1 MGRARASRKQVAPAP
16 AVSEGRSGIWWRTL
30 VIVLSGSIAY
40 SNSLRGPFIF
50 DDLLAV
56 VQNLQIR
63 QWWRLGAVFRPL
75 RELPVAGR
83 PLVNLSFAINYAL
96 DGLNPFGYHL
106 VNVVIHLACALV
118 VFGIV
123 RRTLQLPTLQ
133 TKFRLSSANL
143 AFAAA
148 LLWTL
153 HPLHTEAVDYV
164 TQRTE
169 LMMALCY
176 LLTLYAGI
184 RAWPSRRAWGWPAI
198 AVASCAAGMACKESM
213 ASAPLMVLVYDS
225 IFLFGSLKDA
235 IRSRWRFYAGLALSW
250 LVLVAVLWSGP
261 RVHSAGFASGVS
273 PWTYLLNQTVMITS
287 YLRLTVWPQALV
299 LNYGWPLPLTL
310 GAVVPYALLVTSLL
324 ALTIAVLYRAPKWG
338 FLGVWF
344 FVTLAPASSVIPI
357 ATEVGAER
365 RMYLPLI
372 ALIVLA
378 VVGVSFIR
386 RVSFSVLATVL
397 VICAAALG
405 ALTLARNRDYTSAL
419 QLARTVVARHPT
431 SVAHHLM
438 GAELMIAG
446 QQDEALVELRQAVP
460 GAPRAYYDLGLALF
474 RQEKMTEAIDALQA
488 FVREQPLLL
497 EAVSARLLL
506 GQAFA
511 RQQQWAAAIDQY
523 QMVLTM
529 NPSIAQRSD
538 AHYLL
543 GGALYAA
550 RRPDEAVPH
559 FSESL
564 KTRPRDVAVLTNL
577 GVALVAANK
586 PDEALETFRRVVDVD
601 ANSASGQRNLAN
613 ALLDHQRIDEAVMHA
628 QRAVVLQPNDP
639 GALDTLG
646 RGLAMQGKFAEARE
660 QFERALRLAPGDP
673 DASADLAK
681 LQGWLAGR

>member
-1 MGRARASRKQVAPAP
+1 MGRSRASRKRPAP
-16 AVSEGRSGIWWRTL
+16 AAAVPEARSGIWWRTL
-30 VIVLSGSIAY
+30 IILLCGSIAY
-40 SNSLRGPFIF
+40 SNSLSGPFIF
-50 DDLLAV
+50 DDLLSV

-83 PLVNLSFAINYAL
+83 PLVNLSFAINYAF

-106 VNVVIHLACALV
+106 VNVAVHLTCALV
-118 VFGIV
+118 LFGIV
-123 RRTLQLPTLQ
+123 RRTLELPTL
-133 TKFRLSSANL
+133 RSRPGGWSANL

-153 HPLHTEAVDYV
+153 HPLNTEAVNYV

-184 RAWPSRRAWGWPAI
+184 RAWSSGRARWWYAI
-198 AVASCAAGMACKESM
+198 AVAASAAGMACKESM
-213 ASAPLMVLVYDS
+213 ATAPLMVIVYDR
-225 IFLFGSLKDA
+225 IFLFGSFKDA
-235 IRSRWRFYAGLALSW
+235 VRSRWRLYVGLALSW
-250 LVLVAVLWSGP
+250 LVLVAVLWAGP
-261 RVHSAGFASGVS
+261 RVHSAGFSSGVS
-273 PWTYLLNQTVMITS
+273 PWTYLLNQTLMITR
-287 YLRLTVWPQALV
+287 YLSLTIWPQALV

-310 GAVVPYALLVTSLL
+310 RTVLPYALLVTSLMV
-324 ALTIAVLYRAPKWG
+324 LTIVVLYRVPKWG
-338 FLGVWF
+338 FLGAWF

-372 ALIVLA
+372 ALVVLA
-378 VVGVSFIR
+378 VVGASFIKR
-386 RVSFSVLATVL
+386 LSFSVLSTVL
-397 VICAAALG
+397 VVCAVALG
-405 ALTLARNRDYTSAL
+405 VTTFARNRDYASAL

-431 SVAHHLM
+431 SVAHHLL

-446 QQDEALVELRQAVP
+446 QQDEALLELRQAVP

-474 RQEKMTEAIDALQA
+474 RQEKTTDAIAALQA

-511 RQQQWAAAIDQY
+511 RQQQWLPAIEQY

-529 NPSIAQRSD
+529 NPSNAQRID
-538 AHYLL
+538 AQLLL
-543 GGALYAA
+543 GVALYAA
-550 RRPDEAVPH
+550 GRVDEAIPH
-559 FSESL
+559 YSEYL
-564 KTRPRDVAVLTNL
+564 KARPRDVVALTNL
-577 GVALVAANK
+577 GVALMAVDK
-586 PDEALETFRRVVDVD
+586 PDAALEAFRQVVDVD
-601 ANSASGQRNLAN
+601 ANNAPGQRNLAN
-613 ALLDHQRIDEAVMHA
+613 ALLDHRRIDEAVVHA
-628 QRAVVLQPNDP
+628 ERAVALQPNDP

-646 RGLAMQGKFAEARE
+646 RGLAMQGKITEARE

-673 DASADLAK
+673 EVRADLAK
-681 LQGWLAGR
+681 LRAWSAGR